1 MVIVMGIH
9 CLSDVRV
16 AWERNWSKVLVFYNI
31 EKKVRDVD
39 CEVLT

>member
-1 MVIVMGIH
+1 MVIVMVIH

-16 AWERNWSKVLVFYNI
+16 AWQYNWSKVLVLYNI
-31 EKKVRDVD
+31 EKKVMDVD